1 MVTMNETEAWEDAIV
16 ILGQL
21 SKLAVRVASR
31 PATENN
37 APVVI
42 TSDKQGR
49 IITVL
54 RWQPTGWW
62 HLRDAVD
69 NPLDNFAHN
78 THPRVI
84 ANRIEAVHWDELA

>member
-1 MVTMNETEAWEDAIV
+1 MVTMTPTEAWEDATAIM
-16 ILGQL
+16 GD
-21 SKLAVRVASR
+21 LAKHVRVTVR
-31 PATENN
+31 PDNDHN
-37 APVVI
+37 FPVII
-42 TSDKQGR
+42 TSSEAR